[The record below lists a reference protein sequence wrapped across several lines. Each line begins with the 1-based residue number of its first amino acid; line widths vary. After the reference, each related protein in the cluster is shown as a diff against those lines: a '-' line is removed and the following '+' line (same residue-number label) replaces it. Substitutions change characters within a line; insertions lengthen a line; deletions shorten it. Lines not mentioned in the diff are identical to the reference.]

1 MIFLG
6 NITLAQVAAASLIVV
21 AWLACAF
28 YAAGRA
34 SNNDANYWGWTTL
47 GLLTGP
53 LGAAIAYVYFR
64 NAGESKRIKRYS
76 VDGREDM
83 PRIITCPGCG
93 ESVPLSYECCQF
105 CGATLHKR
113 HR

>member
-1 MIFLG
+1 M
-6 NITLAQVAAASLIVV
+6 IVV
-21 AWLACAF
+21 AWLACTF

-34 SNNDANYWGWTTL
+34 SNNDANYWGWTAL

-105 CGATLHKR
+105 CGAALHKR